1 MRHIWIVVLRSPEK
15 GEGAYVEITGG
26 NSVDLGEVEM
36 WKLKAC
42 PRCEGDVFIDKDK
55 EHDTWYEQCLQCG
68 YQRALR
74 VMREFEAPPE
84 SEKDPVLAKGRRPI
98 KK

>member
-1 MRHIWIVVLRSPEK
+1 
-15 GEGAYVEITGG
+15 
-26 NSVDLGEVEM
+26 M

-55 EHDTWYEQCLQCG
+55 EHDIWYEQCLQCG
-68 YQRALR
+68 YQRELR
-74 VMREFEAPPE
+74 VVCEFEAQPE
-84 SEKDPVLAKGRRPI
+84 REKEPVLAGRRRPA